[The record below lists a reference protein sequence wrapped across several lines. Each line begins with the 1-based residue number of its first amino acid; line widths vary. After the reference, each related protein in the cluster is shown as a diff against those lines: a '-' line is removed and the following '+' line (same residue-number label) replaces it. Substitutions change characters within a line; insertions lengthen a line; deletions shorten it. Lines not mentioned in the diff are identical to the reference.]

1 MGIYSSYY
9 LDSNKTSKD
18 EECIKF
24 LDWIGTACWRK
35 WSVRNKWCFDLA
47 KLKELSLAFPEV
59 TFRLIRSGEDSFTYY
74 ALDGVVIDSIYFG
87 IPNATEFKKARKAR
101 QTKMLNDKKLEEE
114 KQKKLQKEKIIYLT
128 EAKAKIEKELS
139 ELK

>member
-9 LDSNKTSKD
+9 LDSNKSSKD

-24 LDWIGTACWRK
+24 LDWIATACWRK
-35 WSVRNKWCFDLA
+35 WSTRNKWCFDLA

-59 TFRLIRSGEDSFTYY
+59 TFRLIRNGEDSFTYY

-87 IPNATEFKKARKAR
+87 IPNATEFKKPERHV
-101 QTKMLNDKKLEEE
+101 
-114 KQKKLQKEKIIYLT
+114 KQKCLMIK
-128 EAKAKIEKELS
+128 S
-139 ELK
+139 